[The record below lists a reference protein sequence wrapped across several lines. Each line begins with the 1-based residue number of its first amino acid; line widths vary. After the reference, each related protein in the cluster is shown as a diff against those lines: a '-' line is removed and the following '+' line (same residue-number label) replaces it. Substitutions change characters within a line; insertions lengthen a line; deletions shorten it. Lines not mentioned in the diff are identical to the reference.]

1 MSENFRSRYFHFQ
14 LGKTPSEPNPDNA
27 RILHMGCT
35 AMDFCLFLEFAQP
48 TEAAPDQE
56 LDALLRAVPAC
67 ATALV
72 HTPARAR
79 DPFLDDGAPPALVL
93 QLYFARLLDLESA
106 AGPGGAV
113 ARLAEAL
120 AGDTGAAP
128 RWEALL
134 TRRFD
139 VPAPRPA
146 ADPGPWCTYLVA
158 YEGPAEDANAWM
170 HHYLTQHPPL
180 MRQLPG
186 LRELEICTSIDAVAF
201 VPGPRVRHL
210 QRNKVAFD
218 STAALDA
225 ALQSPVREQMRRDFA
240 GFPPYAGR
248 VVHHAMRT
256 RAVHCG

>member
-1 MSENFRSRYFHFQ
+1 
-14 LGKTPSEPNPDNA
+14 
-27 RILHMGCT
+27 
-35 AMDFCLFLEFAQP
+35 MDFCLFLEFAQQAP
-48 TEAAPDQE
+48 GACPLQPSAAAPDARV
-56 LDALLRAVPAC
+56 DALLRAVPAC
-67 ATALV
+67 TAALV

-113 ARLAEAL
+113 ARLAGAL
-120 AGDTGAAP
+120 AGHTGAAP
-128 RWEALL
+128 RWEAML

-146 ADPGPWCTYLVA
+146 DDTEPWCSYLVA
-158 YEGPAEDANAWM
+158 YEGPAVDAHAWM

-186 LRELEICTSIDAVAF
+186 LRELEICSPLEAVAF
-201 VPGPRVRHL
+201 LPGRRLRQL

-218 STAALDA
+218 SPQALDA
-225 ALQSPVREQMRRDFA
+225 ALHSPVREEMRRDFTA
-240 GFPPYAGR
+240 FPPFSGK
-248 VVHHAMRT
+248 VTHHAMTT
-256 RAVHCG
+256 RPAQSG

>member
-1 MSENFRSRYFHFQ
+1 
-14 LGKTPSEPNPDNA
+14 
-27 RILHMGCT
+27 
-35 AMDFCLFLEFAQP
+35 MDFCLFLEFAQP
-48 TEAAPDQE
+48 TEAAADPG

-67 ATALV
+67 AAALV

-113 ARLAEAL
+113 ERLIEAL
-120 AGDTGAAP
+120 AGSTGAAP
-128 RWEALL
+128 RWETML
-134 TRRFD
+134 TRRFE
-139 VPAPRPA
+139 VPVPRS
-146 ADPGPWCTYLVA
+146 ADEPGPWCTYLVA

-170 HHYLTQHPPL
+170 HHYLKLHPPL

-201 VPGPRVRHL
+201 VPGRRVRHL

-218 STAALDA
+218 SAAALDD

-240 GFPPYAGR
+240 AFPPYTGR
-248 VVHHAMRT
+248 VLHHPMLT
-256 RAVHCG
+256 RAVTRG